1 MSWLTAVSLS
11 GIDKLIVGTFLF
23 PILPLIPFAGHLWF
37 PVVKKIQEKGGKIES
52 PGYRLLWY
60 LSVFLVNLVLAILL
74 AAGICLAGYTLVDML
89 TSENTGIDGIGT
101 ALILVFAV
109 WTAALTVFLIA
120 MLPQLQM
127 LMVAVLRMMKKTE
140 NFINHRLNCIFKD
153 FLLIYKHQETERRS
167 HHETE
172 LFFKQRISIFFRI
185 KFLPWLYLLW
195 KK

>member
-1 MSWLTAVSLS
+1 MDSRCKE
-11 GIDKLIVGTFLF
+11 D
-23 PILPLIPFAGHLWF
+23 P
-37 PVVKKIQEKGGKIES
+37 EKIES

-109 WTAALTVFLIA
+109 WTVALTVFLIT

-127 LMVAVLRMMKKTE
+127 LTVAVLRMMKKLRAILT
-140 NFINHRLNCIFKD
+140 
-153 FLLIYKHQETERRS
+153 TG
-167 HHETE
+167 
-172 LFFKQRISIFFRI
+172 
-185 KFLPWLYLLW
+185 
-195 KK
+195 

>member
-11 GIDKLIVGTFLF
+11 GINNPDSWDISLSDIAVD
-23 PILPLIPFAGHLWF
+23 PICRTSLDSRCKEDPGNRW
-37 PVVKKIQEKGGKIES
+37 KIES

-101 ALILVFAV
+101 VLILVFAV
-109 WTAALTVFLIA
+109 WTVALTVFLIT

-127 LMVAVLRMMKKTE
+127 LTVAVLRMMKKLRAILT
-140 NFINHRLNCIFKD
+140 
-153 FLLIYKHQETERRS
+153 TG
-167 HHETE
+167 
-172 LFFKQRISIFFRI
+172 
-185 KFLPWLYLLW
+185 
-195 KK
+195 

>member
-1 MSWLTAVSLS
+1 MYRKANLIISVLTAMSWLAAVSLS
-11 GIDKLIVGTFLF
+11 GTDKLIVGTFLF
-23 PILPLIPFAGHLWF
+23 PILPLIPFARHLWI
-37 PVVKKIQEKGGKIES
+37 PVVKKIQEIGGKIES

-109 WTAALTVFLIA
+109 WTVALTVFLIT

-127 LMVAVLRMMKKTE
+127 LTVAVLRMMKKLRAILT
-140 NFINHRLNCIFKD
+140 
-153 FLLIYKHQETERRS
+153 TG
-167 HHETE
+167 
-172 LFFKQRISIFFRI
+172 
-185 KFLPWLYLLW
+185 
-195 KK
+195 

>member
-1 MSWLTAVSLS
+1 MYRKANLIISVLTAMSWLAAVSLS
-11 GIDKLIVGTFLF
+11 GTDKLIVGTFLF
-23 PILPLIPFAGHLWF
+23 PILPLIRFAGHLWI
-37 PVVKKIQEKGGKIES
+37 PVVKKIQEIGGKIES

-109 WTAALTVFLIA
+109 WTAALTVFLIT

-127 LMVAVLRMMKKTE
+127 LMVAVLRMMKKLRAMLT
-140 NFINHRLNCIFKD
+140 
-153 FLLIYKHQETERRS
+153 TG
-167 HHETE
+167 
-172 LFFKQRISIFFRI
+172 
-185 KFLPWLYLLW
+185 
-195 KK
+195 

>member
-1 MSWLTAVSLS
+1 
-11 GIDKLIVGTFLF
+11 
-23 PILPLIPFAGHLWF
+23 AGHLWI

-109 WTAALTVFLIA
+109 WTVALTVFLIT

-127 LMVAVLRMMKKTE
+127 LTVAVLRMMKKLRAILT
-140 NFINHRLNCIFKD
+140 
-153 FLLIYKHQETERRS
+153 TG
-167 HHETE
+167 
-172 LFFKQRISIFFRI
+172 
-185 KFLPWLYLLW
+185 
-195 KK
+195 

>member
-1 MSWLTAVSLS
+1 MSPSGCLPLRIRRYVQKSKFDHFSPDSNVVACSCKPFRDRQADRWDISLS
-11 GIDKLIVGTFLF
+11 DI
-23 PILPLIPFAGHLWF
+23 
-37 PVVKKIQEKGGKIES
+37 PVVKKIQEIGGKIES

-109 WTAALTVFLIA
+109 WTVALTVFLIT

-127 LMVAVLRMMKKTE
+127 LTVAVLRMMKKLRAILT
-140 NFINHRLNCIFKD
+140 
-153 FLLIYKHQETERRS
+153 TG
-167 HHETE
+167 
-172 LFFKQRISIFFRI
+172 
-185 KFLPWLYLLW
+185 
-195 KK
+195 